1 MDKLIFDI
9 YMKNLLTFIYFF
21 PYLLTYVSASSA
33 SFKIEDDDNLTKKD
47 QTNNTTAKQ
56 DLIDFDSWSSDM
68 LNKPQDKTSIVKQ
81 GVQTLQ
87 LVSCL
92 SENIF

>member
-1 MDKLIFDI
+1 MGHYESGHFEKWYI
-9 YMKNLLTFIYFF
+9 YLFF
-21 PYLLTYVSASSA
+21 PLPAYVSASSA

-47 QTNNTTAKQ
+47 QTNNTAAKQ

>member
-1 MDKLIFDI
+1 M
-9 YMKNLLTFIYFF
+9 
-21 PYLLTYVSASSA
+21 
-33 SFKIEDDDNLTKKD
+33 TKKD
-47 QTNNTTAKQ
+47 QTNNTAAKQ

-87 LVSCL
+87 LVSCF
-92 SENIF
+92 SENIFLKNPLHKWDSDKSKISIPRFLGSTRNKI

>member
-1 MDKLIFDI
+1 M
-9 YMKNLLTFIYFF
+9 
-21 PYLLTYVSASSA
+21 
-33 SFKIEDDDNLTKKD
+33 KKD

>member
-1 MDKLIFDI
+1 MDKLKFLTS
-9 YMKNLLTFIYFF
+9 MKNFLHLFF
-21 PYLLTYVSASSA
+21 SMFLASSSA
-33 SFKIEDDDNLTKKD
+33 FKVEDDITKKEP
-47 QTNNTTAKQ
+47 TNTKQ

-87 LVSCL
+87 LVSFVFL
-92 SENIF
+92 PLKYFLYS

>member
-1 MDKLIFDI
+1 MFKLHL
-9 YMKNLLTFIYFF
+9 KYF
-21 PYLLTYVSASSA
+21 PLLTYVSASSA

-92 SENIF
+92 SENIFLKKSFA

>member
-1 MDKLIFDI
+1 M
-9 YMKNLLTFIYFF
+9 
-21 PYLLTYVSASSA
+21 
-33 SFKIEDDDNLTKKD
+33 TKKD
-47 QTNNTTAKQ
+47 QTNNTAAKQ

-92 SENIF
+92 SENIFLKNPLHKWDSDKSIISIPRFLGST